1 MCYSLHVAVNVC
13 INCSFVHLYYII
25 MLALF
30 VKVSTI
36 YRPQLFVYE
45 RSAILSRSRNILRI
59 AVLLRASAH
68 VNAGE
73 VMEVIQK

>member
-1 MCYSLHVAVNVC
+1 
-13 INCSFVHLYYII
+13 

-30 VKVSTI
+30 VKVSTM

-59 AVLLRASAH
+59 AVLLRAH
-68 VNAGE
+68 VCWWGDEGHTKN
-73 VMEVIQK
+73 IL